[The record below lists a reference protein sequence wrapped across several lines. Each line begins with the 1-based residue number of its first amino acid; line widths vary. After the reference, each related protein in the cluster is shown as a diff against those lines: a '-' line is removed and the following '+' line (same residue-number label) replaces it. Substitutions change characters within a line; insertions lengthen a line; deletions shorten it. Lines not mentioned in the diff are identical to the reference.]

1 MSFLP
6 IFFGLEQK
14 SVLIIGGGKIA
25 LAKLETIFEY
35 TDEVTVIS
43 DEFDQELLN
52 FSKENNIAIMK
63 DKYHKKYLSN
73 FDIIIATTDDFSLNQ
88 EVSKDGKNLK
98 KIVNIVDN
106 AAISD
111 FIFGSIVT
119 RDDLTIAIG
128 SGGLSPVLTRII
140 KQKIE
145 KILPE
150 NLSDLND
157 FIRKNRQK
165 TKNKLKNIQSR
176 RLFWQE
182 FLEGNIAEEV
192 LNGNF
197 NKAQDLFDQKLFNQ
211 NNALRSALY
220 LIGAGAGD
228 PDLLTLKA
236 VKLLSKA
243 DVVLYDR
250 LVADPILDYARK
262 DALKIN
268 VGKRKDFHKYSQK
281 EINQLIAKYLQEGNI
296 VVRLKG
302 GDPAI
307 FAHMFEEIDV
317 AKNLGIAYQIVPGIS
332 AVSAAASYNAIP
344 LTARDIA
351 QGLRILTLYKKD
363 LENEQYWQDL
373 VKSSDTLV
381 FYMSSSNAKYIAD
394 QLIKYGKNPKTKIAV
409 IEQASTKYQQKY
421 ISNLENFE
429 QREFISPSLIIV
441 GDVVQFSEQYCYLEE
456 RESKNYFREIYG

>member
-14 SVLIIGGGKIA
+14 FILIIGGGKIA

-35 TDEVTVIS
+35 TDRVTVIS
-43 DEFDQELLN
+43 DNFDQELLN
-52 FSKENNIAIMK
+52 FTKENNIAIIQ
-63 DKYHKKYLSN
+63 DKYNEKYLSD
-73 FDIIIATTDDFSLNQ
+73 FDIIIATTNDFTLNQ
-88 EVSKDGKNLK
+88 QISKDAKKIK

-111 FIFGSIVT
+111 FIFGSIVQ
-119 RDDLTIAIG
+119 RNDLNIAIG

-157 FIRKNRQK
+157 FIRKNRQ
-165 TKNKLKNIQSR
+165 TVKNKLKNIQSR

-192 LNGNF
+192 LIGNF
-197 NKAQDLFDQKLFNQ
+197 KNAQNLFDQKLFKK
-211 NNALRSALY
+211 NNSLESALY

-243 DVVLYDR
+243 DIVLYDR

-268 VGKRKDFHKYSQK
+268 VGKRKDFHKYSQA
-281 EINQLIAKYLQEGNI
+281 EINQLIEKYLKEGNI

-317 AKNLGIAYQIVPGIS
+317 AKKLDISYQIIPGIS
-332 AVSAAASYNAIP
+332 AISAAAAYNSIP

-373 VKSSDTLV
+373 AKSSDTLA

-394 QLIKYGKNPKTKIAV
+394 QLIKYGKNPKIKIAV
-409 IEQASTKYQQKY
+409 IEQASTKYQQSY
-421 ISNLENFE
+421 ISNLEDFE
-429 QREFISPSLIIV
+429 QREFISPSLIII
-441 GDVVQFSEQYCYLEE
+441 GDVVKFSEEYGYLEK
-456 RESKNYFREIYG
+456 RESENYFREIYG